1 MGKITKKTY
10 GIYGMVEHSILIGHA
25 GSNVRI
31 RFSDGRITVR
41 GIEPCT
47 FTTDNAAVQQLIEQT
62 DKFKNKYIRLVRKE
76 EVVIDDEPSVDDV
89 QSGGDEPSAGDEPSG
104 VDEDAERNDTGTYP
118 DVKNSQQAKK
128 VLMEQY
134 GVSMSELGDVDSV
147 RAKAEEVGVL
157 FPNWK

>member
-10 GIYGMVEHSILIGHA
+10 GIYGMIEHSILIGHA

-47 FTTDNAAVQQLIEQT
+47 FTTDNEAVQQLIEQT

-89 QSGGDEPSAGDEPSG
+89 QSGGDEPSG
-104 VDEDAERNDTGTYP
+104 VDEDAERNDAGTYP

-134 GVSMSELGDVDSV
+134 GVSMSELGDVASV

>member
-10 GIYGMVEHSILIGHA
+10 GIYGMIEHSILIGHA

-76 EVVIDDEPSVDDV
+76 EVAIDDEPS
-89 QSGGDEPSAGDEPSG
+89 GGDEPSG

-134 GVSMSELGDVDSV
+134 GVSMSELGDVASV

>member
-10 GIYGMVEHSILIGHA
+10 GIYGMIEHSILIGHA

-47 FTTDNAAVQQLIEQT
+47 FTTDNEAVQQLIEQT
-62 DKFKNKYIRLVRKE
+62 DKLKNKYIRLVRKE

-89 QSGGDEPSAGDEPSG
+89 QSGGDEPSG
-104 VDEDAERNDTGTYP
+104 VDEDAERNDAGTYP
-118 DVKNSQQAKK
+118 DVNNSQQAKK

-134 GVSMSELGDVDSV
+134 GVSMSELGDVASV